1 MIASPIKCCQIYLP
15 LLLVGLC
22 VCMSAN
28 WALAVEAEDPKQ
40 VAANKNDEN
49 GKNAKNEEKDA
60 QKEVPLDA
68 KVPEKFNELDDPI
81 GRVKPLAKRPPTPK
95 LELISKVTREIAD
108 EARRDWKRDRALRR
122 YADYS
127 SRVQFGLTNRQLI
140 AALLK
145 RQDNHPTV
153 DAYVRWQLLSFEPD
167 LSEARD
173 IELRR
178 MVAMMPELTH
188 LPAPPKAGNIL
199 KGENGAGAY
208 FFSGRQRAFLSD
220 LVPVPGSGGAN
231 PRLGVISSGA
241 GISAATF
248 DPQKAIETARGHTYD
263 FVKSVATVEYLNGP
277 AIHYRDAFVRML
289 PTAEGFR
296 LEVMFNDMKDRIEA
310 GDPGYKTAAQ
320 AFFDEAQRTR
330 TDKSISPRTRAK
342 LVFNMR
348 DLARKRTLVVKAIQ
362 IDDAGNMREEHD
374 VVAFPQKFVPPL
386 IANLK
391 GEVAEKVDDK
401 DGIKDDVKVDNKEE
415 AKQQ

>member
-1 MIASPIKCCQIYLP
+1 MVGSPLKRFQIHLP

-22 VCMSAN
+22 LGTSPN
-28 WALAVEAEDPKQ
+28 WAVAADDPKQ
-40 VAANKNDEN
+40 VAADKKQE
-49 GKNAKNEEKDA
+49 KEEK
-60 QKEVPLDA
+60 KEVPLDA
-68 KVPEKFNELDDPI
+68 KAPEKFNQLEDPI

-95 LELISKVTREIAD
+95 LELISSVTRDLAD
-108 EARRDWKRDRALRR
+108 EARKDWKRDRVLRR
-122 YADYS
+122 YSDYS
-127 SRVQFGLTNRQLI
+127 SRVQFGLSNRQLI

-145 RQDNHPTV
+145 RQDSHPTV
-153 DAYVRWQLLSFEPD
+153 DAYVRWQLLSFAPD

-178 MVAMMPELTH
+178 MVALMPDLTQ

-199 KGENGAGAY
+199 KGENGSGAY

-220 LVPVPGSGGAN
+220 LVPVPGSSGAN

-320 AFFDEAQRTR
+320 AFFNEAQRTR
-330 TDKSISPRTRAK
+330 TDQSISPRTRAK
-342 LVFNMR
+342 LVYNMR
-348 DLARKRTLVVKAIQ
+348 VLARKRTSVVRAIQ

-374 VVAFPQKFVPPL
+374 VVAFPEKFVAPL

-391 GEVAEKVDDK
+391 GEEDKAEDEKKEEDK
-401 DGIKDDVKVDNKEE
+401 KEDNKAE
-415 AKQQ
+415 AKPK